1 MIVKL
6 RRKNSRYPDLTPGQ
20 GYVVLGIEAD
30 DFRILNNQG
39 RPYLYPSRLFGIVDP
54 REPED
59 WITEYGDDNERYA
72 YPPPLNNCGFFE
84 DFFDGKADAVA
95 TFWQVVNQR
104 LATAMVTV
112 KVTRESSSFQT
123 EFKNGQES
131 VKLSTT

>member
-20 GYVVLGIEAD
+20 GYVVIGIEAD

-39 RPYLYPSRLFGIVDP
+39 RPYLYPCRLFEIIDP
-54 REPED
+54 REPAD
-59 WITEYGDDNERYA
+59 WVTESGDDGERYA
-72 YPPPLNNCGFFE
+72 YPPSLNTCGFFE
-84 DFFDGKADAVA
+84 DFFDAKKGAVA

-104 LATAMVTV
+104 LATAMVSV
-112 KVTRESSSFQT
+112 KVNRESSSQT
-123 EFKNGQES
+123 GFKNDQEP